1 MKNVKT
7 VLFGVA
13 VMLSAAAL
21 SGTCIISGSL
31 DRPLAGTTTS
41 AVGTCAMAVETYD
54 CSRGEP
60 SATIPLDVVERRA
73 GDGTLRGA
81 FSSRAAGLSLI
92 FR

>member
-1 MKNVKT
+1 MKNVTT

-41 AVGTCAMAVETYD
+41 SIGACAMAVETYD

-60 SATIPLDVVERRA
+60 SATIPLDVVERTV
-73 GDGTLRGA
+73 GDGTLRGEL
-81 FSSRAAGLSLI
+81 STREAGLL
-92 FR
+92 R